1 MSKQKI
7 FLFTSDIASFIGQN
21 IYDFV
26 TPFERLWK
34 RCDTES
40 YNNLINTSKKN
51 LLEIQTKLQHLEVER
66 NTLKDNLDSKRITQ
80 RQYTIRVNKIEK
92 ESVKVKDQ
100 YTELETK
107 IDNID
112 LNQEQRLKKTIGE
125 DNIKLVQSKT
135 IETKDKRENITAV
148 IEKLSISDDKKRILL
163 KESDSF
169 INKTHG
175 TLKEDS
181 AIEMYEKRFGVKLN
195 TSQEFFKK
203 QLNINPG
210 KGNHDKGTGTFDWFV
225 GGRIDGL
232 YIDETDPSKSYIVEV
247 KNRIR
252 GFFNTLRD
260 YEKTQIHVYMY
271 MLSIP
276 MAKLVEKYE
285 NQIRIT
291 VIYQDDNYLNDI
303 LHYLDIFI
311 TNFDKK
317 FLNDSTLKAK
327 FVSSNAEEKKILLRK
342 LYLNDITQATNT
354 RLLADDSEE
363 DETCLI
369 NDDL

>member
-34 RCDTES
+34 RYDAES

-51 LLEIQTKLQHLEVER
+51 LLEIQTKLQTLQVER
-66 NTLKDNLDSKRITQ
+66 TTLKDDLDSKQITQ
-80 RQYTIRVNKIEK
+80 RQYTLRINKIEK

-107 IDNID
+107 IDSID

-163 KESDSF
+163 KESESF

-203 QLNINPG
+203 QLNIKSG
-210 KGNHDKGTGTFDWFV
+210 AGTFDWFV
-225 GGRIDGL
+225 GGRVDGL
-232 YIDETDPSKSYIVEV
+232 YIDETDSSKSYIVEV
-247 KNRIR
+247 KNRTR

-303 LHYLDIFI
+303 LYYLDIFI

-327 FVSSNAEEKKILLRK
+327 FVSSNAEEKKILLRR

-354 RLLADDSEE
+354 RLLADDSE

>member
-66 NTLKDNLDSKRITQ
+66 TTLKDNLDSKRITQ
-80 RQYTIRVNKIEK
+80 RQYTLRVNKIEK

-107 IDNID
+107 IENID

-163 KESDSF
+163 KESESF

-203 QLNINPG
+203 QLNI
-210 KGNHDKGTGTFDWFV
+210 TASSTFDWFI
-225 GGRIDGL
+225 GGRVDGL
-232 YIDETDPSKSYIVEV
+232 YIDEIDPVKSYIIEV
-247 KNRIR
+247 KNRTR

-276 MAKLVEKYE
+276 MAKLVEEYE

-291 VIYQDDNYLNDI
+291 VIYQDNDYLNDI
-303 LHYLDIFI
+303 LHYLDIFV

-317 FLNDSTLKAK
+317 FLNDSTLKEK

>member
-34 RCDTES
+34 RCDAES

-51 LLEIQTKLQHLEVER
+51 LLEIQTKLQNLQVER
-66 NTLKDNLDSKRITQ
+66 TTLKDDLDSKQITQ
-80 RQYTIRVNKIEK
+80 RQYTLRINKIEK
-92 ESVKVKDQ
+92 ESVKVKEQ

-148 IEKLSISDDKKRILL
+148 IENLSISDDKKRILL
-163 KESDSF
+163 KESESF

-181 AIEMYEKRFGVKLN
+181 AIEM
-195 TSQEFFKK
+195 
-203 QLNINPG
+203 
-210 KGNHDKGTGTFDWFV
+210 
-225 GGRIDGL
+225 
-232 YIDETDPSKSYIVEV
+232 
-247 KNRIR
+247 
-252 GFFNTLRD
+252 
-260 YEKTQIHVYMY
+260 
-271 MLSIP
+271 
-276 MAKLVEKYE
+276 
-285 NQIRIT
+285 
-291 VIYQDDNYLNDI
+291 
-303 LHYLDIFI
+303 
-311 TNFDKK
+311 
-317 FLNDSTLKAK
+317 
-327 FVSSNAEEKKILLRK
+327 
-342 LYLNDITQATNT
+342 
-354 RLLADDSEE
+354 
-363 DETCLI
+363 
-369 NDDL
+369 